1 MISPLVLVPWPLVAA
16 AVLIGVSRTRPR
28 WFPASTTRDLL
39 VLIVAVG
46 ILCGLVVWL
55 FAP

>member
-1 MISPLVLVPWPLVAA
+1 MVLVPWPLVAA